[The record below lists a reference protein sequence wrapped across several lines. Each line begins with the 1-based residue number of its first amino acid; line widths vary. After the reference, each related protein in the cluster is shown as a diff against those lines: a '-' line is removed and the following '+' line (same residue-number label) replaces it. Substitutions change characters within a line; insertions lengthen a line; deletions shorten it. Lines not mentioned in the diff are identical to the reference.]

1 VDTSRAGADIEDEP
15 QTPPPAA
22 APRKR
27 TLRRALGIGAPLV
40 LIVAVFGFALPRL
53 ASYSQVLDTLR
64 TMTTT
69 WIAVIALAGLANL
82 LANWILITSAL
93 PGLSLPR
100 AAAANLASTA
110 VANTVPGGGAISLG
124 ISWRMLTGW
133 GVTSGEFAAYAGV
146 TGVWSA
152 LAKLATPGVAVLI
165 LAFSGRLSSGVGATT
180 TLLVGALISLGVF
193 TVAVLVLRRGLHDE
207 RAAQAVGRGAQRSAD
222 RVFRILRRPAPT
234 TVAATVVRF
243 RDEAQ
248 GLLRE
253 RGRRLTLAT
262 VASDLG
268 WLVVLQSCLLACG
281 VSQAEVSWSRCFA
294 GFALAR
300 LISTIPITPG
310 GLGVIELGLTT
321 YLASGLD
328 PAAAARVTTAVL
340 LTRAVTFALPI
351 PLGAVTYAGWHFK
364 QVRDAV
370 GGASAGG

>member
-1 VDTSRAGADIEDEP
+1 VSTSGPGTEIDDEP
-15 QTPPPAA
+15 QTDPSLE
-22 APRKR
+22 RR
-27 TLRRALGIGAPLV
+27 GRVWRRAFGVGAPIV
-40 LIVAVFGFALPRL
+40 LIIAVFGFAIPRL
-53 ASYSQVLDTLR
+53 ASYNQVLVTLR
-64 TMTTT
+64 AMTLP
-69 WIAVIALAGLANL
+69 WIAVVAVATLANL
-82 LANWILITSAL
+82 LANWVVITSAV
-93 PGLSLPR
+93 PGLKLPR

-152 LAKLATPGVAVLI
+152 LAKLATPGVAAVVLA
-165 LAFSGRLSSGVGATT
+165 LSGGLYAGAGMEA
-180 TLLVGALISLGVF
+180 TLWIGAAISLGVF
-193 TVAVLVLRRGLHDE
+193 IVGVVILRKGLRDE

-222 RVFRILRRPAPT
+222 RLFRVLRRPAPK

-253 RGRRLTLAT
+253 RGGRLTLAT

-281 VSQAEVSWSRCFA
+281 VPQSEVSWSRCFA

-300 LISTIPITPG
+300 MISTVPITPG

-321 YLASGLD
+321 YLAAGLG
-328 PAAAARVTTAVL
+328 PASAARVTAAVL
-340 LTRAVTFALPI
+340 LTRALTFALPI
-351 PLGAVTYAGWHFK
+351 PLGAVTYAGWHFGR
-364 QVRDAV
+364 VRA
-370 GGASAGG
+370 GLASSAS